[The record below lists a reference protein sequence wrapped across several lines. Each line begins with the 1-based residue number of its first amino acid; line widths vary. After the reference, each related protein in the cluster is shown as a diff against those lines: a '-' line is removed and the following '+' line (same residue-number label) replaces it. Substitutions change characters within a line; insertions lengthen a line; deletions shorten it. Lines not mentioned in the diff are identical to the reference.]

1 MGLCMASL
9 TDGAIC
15 FVFFFSERNLIWRGR
30 GLPQH
35 SPQSYS
41 SSRCYNTPPPHMY
54 HIYTD
59 FFSFDIIPLFYCVF
73 SNPLDLHVTHFLPI
87 CIFCLP
93 LAGISTAIHN
103 SLIAISRSLSL
114 FWNFLFSLSLHIFTS
129 TLFPPHPLLCG
140 YFFVSSTLLNCTP
153 PGG

>member
-15 FVFFFSERNLIWRGR
+15 FVFFFQSGILSGVVVDYHNTRHNL
-30 GLPQH
+30 
-35 SPQSYS
+35 
-41 SSRCYNTPPPHMY
+41 TPHLAVIIPH
-54 HIYTD
+54 HLTCITFIQI
-59 FFSFDIIPLFYCVF
+59 FFSLDIIPLFYCVF